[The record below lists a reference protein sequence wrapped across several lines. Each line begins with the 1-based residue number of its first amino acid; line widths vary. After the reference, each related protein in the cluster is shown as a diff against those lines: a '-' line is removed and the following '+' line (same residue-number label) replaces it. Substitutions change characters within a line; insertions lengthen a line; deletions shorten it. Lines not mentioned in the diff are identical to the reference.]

1 MPNTLPIPAPAIRD
15 PRSKEMIR
23 VWIAEKGLHAA
34 LNIGIWEEHEL
45 DEPNAWGI
53 MLADVVRHI
62 ANAHQEEYG
71 RDPREVITTI
81 RTALER
87 ELAKPTTDV
96 EGSFVRK
103 KADEQ
108 L

>member
-15 PRSKEMIR
+15 SHSIEMIR

-34 LNIGIWEEHEL
+34 VNIGIWEAQDL
-45 DEPNAWGI
+45 NEPDAWGI

-62 ANAHQEEYG
+62 ANAHEEEYG
-71 RDPREVITTI
+71 RDPREVITAV
-81 RTALER
+81 RQALER
-87 ELAKPTTDV
+87 ELAKPTTQA

-103 KADEQ
+103 KAGE
-108 L
+108 